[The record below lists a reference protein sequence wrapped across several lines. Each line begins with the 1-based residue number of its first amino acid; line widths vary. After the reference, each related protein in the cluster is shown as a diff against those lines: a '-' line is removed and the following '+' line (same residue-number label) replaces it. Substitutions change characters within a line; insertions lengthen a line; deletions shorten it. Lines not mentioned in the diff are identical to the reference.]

1 MNSFLTEIAFQ
12 IQDIAVR
19 PYVYRA
25 LRTLDR
31 TNDGTAALIAGSIR
45 DAFHPALTDE
55 EQIRVRSI
63 EAVRRALN
71 RSTETIEMV
80 DYGAYADPVHGTHIR
95 RSVGEVALSSSKP
108 YRWSLLLFFIV
119 RRLAPKRCLE
129 FGTCLGISTLYQSAA
144 LELNGEGTL
153 ITMEGSPPLAE
164 RARKNFASLDR
175 SNIVSAVGKF
185 SDILPEVLG
194 SHHPFDYVFID
205 GHHEGNATVRYFE
218 QLLPWLMN
226 NAVLI
231 FDDIHWSPG
240 MKQAWKRI
248 TAHPRVKYSADLY
261 QAGIVIVS

>member
-1 MNSFLTEIAFQ
+1 VNSFLTEIAFQ

-25 LRTLDR
+25 LWTLDR
-31 TNDGTAALIAGSIR
+31 MNDGTAVMLAESIR
-45 DAFHPALTDE
+45 DAFRPALSDE
-55 EQIRVRSI
+55 EQVHVHNI

-71 RSTETIEMV
+71 GSAETIDMV
-80 DYGAYADPVHGTHIR
+80 DYGADPVHGTHIR
-95 RSVGEVALSSSKP
+95 WSVGEMALLSSKP

-119 RRLAPKRCLE
+119 ERLTPKRCLE

-144 LELNGEGTL
+144 LELNGEGIL
-153 ITMEGSPPLAE
+153 ITMEGSPTLAE
-164 RARKNFASLDR
+164 RAKENFTALNR
-175 SNIVSAVGKF
+175 SNIVSMVGKF
-185 SDILPEVLG
+185 SDLLPGVLEE
-194 SHHPFDYVFID
+194 HHPFDYVFID

-218 QLLPWLMN
+218 QMLPWLMN

-231 FDDIHWSPG
+231 FDDIHWSSG

-248 TAHPRVKYSADLY
+248 AAHPRVKYSVDLY